1 MGRAMVRTAGPWL
14 ALAATVSLLNLL
26 VSVTVVTWRSS
37 APPPDPPTRLL
48 LSVEYPDQDTST
60 TTTEP
65 PPEGEGEGEEV
76 RLELAQGVHDKS
88 RMFKSHMF
96 AVSGSAWTQLSAQ
109 HLVCLAT
116 QTSLDRLDE
125 VVEAAAAWGGPLSVA
140 VFGPAAELALAL
152 AYIRYLRSCHPG
164 IRSQVSFHLVYPV
177 AHPGLLHLDT

>member
-37 APPPDPPTRLL
+37 APPPDTPTRLL

-65 PPEGEGEGEEV
+65 PPEGEEEEV

-96 AVSGSAWTQLSAQ
+96 AVSGSAWAQLSAQ
-109 HLVCLAT
+109 RLVCLAT

>member
-1 MGRAMVRTAGPWL
+1 MWRTAGPWL

-48 LSVEYPDQDTST
+48 LSVEYPDQDTTT
-60 TTTEP
+60 TTTEQ
-65 PPEGEGEGEEV
+65 PEVEEV

-88 RMFKSHMF
+88 RMFRSHMF
-96 AVSGSAWTQLSAQ
+96 AVSGSAWAQLSARR
-109 HLVCLAT
+109 LVCLAT

-125 VVEAAAAWGGPLSVA
+125 VAEAAAAWGGPLSVA